1 MTNILKVPKQPTNI
15 KFQQKQIIIGV
26 MKKIQ
31 FVVFQG
37 LNNSHLYWDMKV
49 ELFRLQFIIVA
60 IADMI

>member
-1 MTNILKVPKQPTNI
+1 MKQ
-15 KFQQKQIIIGV
+15 F
-26 MKKIQ
+26 Q

-49 ELFRLQFIIVA
+49 ELFRLQFKIVA

>member
-1 MTNILKVPKQPTNI
+1 
-15 KFQQKQIIIGV
+15 

-49 ELFRLQFIIVA
+49 ELFPLQFKIITIV
-60 IADMI
+60 DMI